1 MLNFGKSDFTD
12 IQLIENLKLYINQ
25 LNKIVHQ
32 ELKVNILKVY
42 LFVQRW
48 VHLLN

>member
-1 MLNFGKSDFTD
+1 MLTFGKSDFTET
-12 IQLIENLKLYINQ
+12 QLIENLKLYINQ

-32 ELKVNILKVY
+32 VLKENILKVY
-42 LFVQRW
+42 LSVQRW